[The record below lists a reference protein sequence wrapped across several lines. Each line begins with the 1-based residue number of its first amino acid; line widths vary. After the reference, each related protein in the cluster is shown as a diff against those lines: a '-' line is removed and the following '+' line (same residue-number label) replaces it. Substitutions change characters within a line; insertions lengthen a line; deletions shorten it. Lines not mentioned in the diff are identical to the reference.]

1 LRGSFDDDMIQ
12 EVRNRAMKLARPDY
26 LGYRPNRADS
36 FYGVAAVGAFLMTGY
51 GRLKRSA
58 TFPLEPTNP

>member
-1 LRGSFDDDMIQ
+1 
-12 EVRNRAMKLARPDY
+12 MKLARPEH

-36 FYGVAAVGAFLMTGY
+36 FYGFTAVGAFLMTGY
-51 GRLKRSA
+51 ARLKRSV